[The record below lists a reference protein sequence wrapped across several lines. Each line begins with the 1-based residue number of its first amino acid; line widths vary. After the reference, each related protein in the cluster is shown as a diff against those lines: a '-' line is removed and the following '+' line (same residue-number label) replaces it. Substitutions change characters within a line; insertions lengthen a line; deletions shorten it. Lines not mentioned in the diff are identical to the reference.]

1 METIKCCAIGAGLAT
16 LTFHVP
22 FILAL
27 PDLFTLHSVLERN
40 PRTPTGTVCD
50 RFNLKQVKLYTNL
63 EQVLSDTEIELVL
76 IGTPNDTHYAL
87 AKATLEAG
95 KHVLVDK
102 PVTPTVKEAKEL
114 GELAKAKG
122 KVLYAFQNRRWDQ
135 DYLAL
140 KKLLDLP
147 ETDPLSLGTVIEF
160 ESHFDRYR
168 LGLKGS
174 WKDEPRP
181 AAGLIYD
188 LGSHLIDQTLALF
201 GRPTSITAF
210 ASNLRGVGHPDV
222 DDNNYTV
229 YSLRIYMHYPAGS
242 ALPYRFTAIL
252 RAHPLSAQSPQ
263 LRFLVRGQKGSYTK
277 YGIDVQEDQLK
288 ALVSS
293 GVQGQTPQSLITPVP
308 VLPVAQ
314 SIPVYGFE
322 QEERWG
328 TLQHASDPNG
338 SAIVTSV
345 WPSTEPGCYTD
356 LYRNLAA
363 AIREGGEM
371 AVKWEEATAVI
382 EMIELAKQSAREGR
396 TVEVPR

>member
-40 PRTPTGTVCD
+40 PRTPTGTSY
-50 RFNLKQVKLYTNL
+50 LTA
-63 EQVLSDTEIELVL
+63 EIGLVL

-87 AKATLEAG
+87 AKAALEAG

-122 KVLYAFQNRRWDQ
+122 KVLYAYQNARWNQ

-160 ESHFDRYR
+160 ESHYDRYR

-188 LGSHLIDQTLALF
+188 LGSHLIDQTLVLF

-210 ASNLRGVGHPDV
+210 ASNLRGIGHPDV
-222 DDNNYTV
+222 DDNFT
-229 YSLRIYMHYPAGS
+229 IYMHYPAGS

-252 RAHPLSAQSPQ
+252 RSHPLSARSPQ
-263 LRFLVRGQKGSYTK
+263 LRYIVRGQKGSYTK
-277 YGIDVQEDQLK
+277 YGIDVQEAQLR

-293 GVQGQTPQSLITPVP
+293 GVHGQTPQSLITPVP
-308 VLPVAQ
+308 AAVPTTE

-322 QEERWG
+322 PEECWG

-338 SAIVTSV
+338 SAIVTS
-345 WPSTEPGCYTD
+345 S
-356 LYRNLAA
+356 LAFN
-363 AIREGGEM
+363 
-371 AVKWEEATAVI
+371 
-382 EMIELAKQSAREGR
+382 
-396 TVEVPR
+396 